1 MAGNGFFKAFLTS
14 EKRNWGLAASVGRA
28 MEPLPHRDERA
39 HFPKYFSVI
48 GLTKGDGFKRSAVD
62 ACF

>member
-28 MEPLPHRDERA
+28 MEPLPHRD
-39 HFPKYFSVI
+39 FPKYFSVI